1 MHANIAKPNRR
12 AGATLIEVLVAI
24 FLMGIGMLAL
34 LTLFPIGVLRMAQA
48 INDERAA
55 QASACAVSLANI
67 KDLRHDQSLTSPT
80 DFFKQPDAS
89 LAAADPDGRSYG
101 LFVDPAG
108 WFNALGPNQTFVGGE
123 KAAPR
128 VLPSFIKVS
137 TTPALDTLRWFAI
150 NDDIIFDPDTA
161 LPKAN
166 ASSFDRD
173 TRFTI
178 AYLLQ
183 RPRYNDASLVEMSVL
198 VFNRRPITLRQDLTP
213 AENAYPASYDTS
225 KNMVTLDYS
234 NPTVVAPALAA
245 GDWIYDCSVLNSATN
260 PGTAAPH
267 AFFYRVVS
275 VTDLG
280 GNKIQIEVQTPLR
293 GFPANSL
300 TAGRVMVLDGLYE
313 VFEKG
318 AGRLP

>member
-1 MHANIAKPNRR
+1 MHANIATRNRR
-12 AGATLIEVLVAI
+12 PGATLIEVLVAI

-55 QASACAVSLANI
+55 QASASAVSVANI
-67 KDLRHDQSLTSPT
+67 KDLRHDSSLTSPT
-80 DFFKQPDAS
+80 DLFKQPDAS
-89 LAAADPDGRSYG
+89 LTVADPDGRSYG
-101 LFVDPAG
+101 VFIDPAG
-108 WFNALGPNQTFVGGE
+108 WLNALGAFQSFAGGE

-128 VLPSFIKVS
+128 VLPSFIQTS
-137 TTPALDTLRWFAI
+137 TGRGLDTLRWFAI
-150 NDDIIFDPDTA
+150 NDDVIFDPDTA
-161 LPKAN
+161 LPKPN

-173 TRFTI
+173 TRFTY
-178 AYLLQ
+178 AYLMQ
-183 RPRYNDASLVEMSVL
+183 RPRLSDASLVEMSVL
-198 VFNRRPITLRQDLTP
+198 VFNRRPITLRGDLTP

-225 KNMVTLDYS
+225 KNMVTLDFS
-234 NPTVVAPALAA
+234 APTAVAPTLAA
-245 GDWIYDCSVLNSATN
+245 GDWIYDCSVQNSATN

-267 AFFYRVVS
+267 AYFYRVVS
-275 VTDLG
+275 INDLG
-280 GNKIQIEVQTPLR
+280 GNKLQIEVQTPLR
-293 GFPANSL
+293 GFPANAL